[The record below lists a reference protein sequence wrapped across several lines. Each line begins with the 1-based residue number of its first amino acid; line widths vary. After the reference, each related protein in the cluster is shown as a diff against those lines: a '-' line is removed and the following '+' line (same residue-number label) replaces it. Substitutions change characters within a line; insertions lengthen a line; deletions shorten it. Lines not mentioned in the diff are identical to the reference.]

1 MGFKTCPK
9 CGVTLSY
16 TKFGCNKSRKDGMQP
31 YCITCMRKA
40 RKKNS
45 VKDKSKEL
53 ARQRQKKYR
62 EKKKLV
68 KVDTKTVDSI
78 TNKRNHNN
86 NKKHR
91 ITLNPKPIKKN
102 RG

>member
-40 RKKNS
+40 RKKG
-45 VKDKSKEL
+45 KRCKE
-53 ARQRQKKYR
+53 
-62 EKKKLV
+62 
-68 KVDTKTVDSI
+68 
-78 TNKRNHNN
+78 
-86 NKKHR
+86 
-91 ITLNPKPIKKN
+91 
-102 RG
+102 